1 MKSVQG
7 VVRHGRLLLGDES
20 FSIVDDGAIAYD
32 DGRIV
37 AVGPTAEIDRDF
49 AGRSAIDAQGAV
61 VRPGFIDAHI
71 HVSQYTARTVLP
83 RFGGG
88 PLNMGHWK
96 GEIRPE
102 DEHASASLAAI
113 DYLACGYTGF
123 VDPGTIFEPDAV
135 AQVADEIG
143 IRIWLTDPYVADL
156 GHRLG
161 DKSPEL
167 ISPSFLARWP
177 RSTDE
182 AGARIGREL
191 RRNKEQSLVRAF
203 VGIYGENTES
213 DELRSHAIRMAR
225 QSGVQFQMHL
235 GYTGAAYRAQTERI
249 GMTPLADIA
258 TQCGLGADLS
268 LTHLNWVDDADAR
281 LVASARP
288 SLIWCPYGT
297 LQLMGS
303 GDARN
308 RMAELEL
315 AGTVVA
321 LATDIPRAVDFDG
334 IAGLAAG
341 CAAACGRALDARRL
355 FAMRTRHAASSVGA
369 GRLCGQLAIGLS
381 ADIVVE
387 KPDDLAV
394 DSAWEA
400 AVLSGRRTVRDVVV
414 AGRHVFSAG
423 RCLTV
428 DSEKIRSQAKTSAH
442 EILSRIGARTT
453 G

>member
-1 MKSVQG
+1 MKTVQG
-7 VVRHGRLLLGDES
+7 VIRHGRLLLLDDE
-20 FSIVDDGAIAYD
+20 FAIIDDGAIAYD

-37 AVGPTAEIDRDF
+37 AIGPTAGVDRDF
-49 AGRSAIDAQGAV
+49 TGRSTIDAQGAV

-71 HVSQYTARTVLP
+71 HVSQYTARSVLP
-83 RFGGG
+83 RLGGG

-102 DEHASASLAAI
+102 DEQASASLAAI

-135 AQVADEIG
+135 AQVADHTG

-177 RSTDE
+177 TSTDE
-182 AGARIGREL
+182 AAARIGREL
-191 RRNKEQSLVRAF
+191 RRNKEQGLVRAF
-203 VGIYGENTES
+203 IGIYGENTES

-225 QSGVQFQMHL
+225 DANVQFQMHL
-235 GYTGAAYRAQTERI
+235 GYTGAAYRAQTERL

-258 TQCGLGADLS
+258 ARCGLGPDLS
-268 LTHLNWVDDADAR
+268 FTHLNWVDDADAR
-281 LVASARP
+281 LVASAKP

-297 LQLMGS
+297 LQMMGS

-308 RMAELEL
+308 RMAELER
-315 AGTVVA
+315 AGSAVA

-334 IAGLAAG
+334 IAGLAVG
-341 CAAACGRALDARRL
+341 CAAACGQAPDPRRL
-355 FAMRTRHAASSVGA
+355 LAMRTRHAASSVGA
-369 GRLCGQLAIGLS
+369 SRLCGQLAIGLS
-381 ADIVVE
+381 ADIVIE

-394 DSAWEA
+394 DPTWEA
-400 AVLSGRRTVRDVVV
+400 AVLSGRRTVRNVIV
-414 AGRHVFSAG
+414 AGRRVFG
-423 RCLTV
+423 DGQCLTV
-428 DSEKIRSQAKTSAH
+428 DGERIRAQAKASAQA
-442 EILSRIGARTT
+442 ILSRIEA
-453 G
+453 

>member
-1 MKSVQG
+1 MKTVQG
-7 VVRHGRLLLGDES
+7 VIRHGRLLILDDD

-37 AVGPTAEIDRDF
+37 AIGPTADIDRDF

-61 VRPGFIDAHI
+61 VRPGFIDAHV
-71 HVSQYTARTVLP
+71 HVSQYTARSVLP

-135 AQVADEIG
+135 AQVADDIG

-156 GHRLG
+156 GQRLG

-167 ISPSFLARWP
+167 ISASFLARWP
-177 RSTDE
+177 KSTDE
-182 AGARIGREL
+182 AAARIGREL
-191 RRNKEQSLVRAF
+191 RRNKEQGLVRAF
-203 VGIYGENTES
+203 IGVYGENTES

-225 QSGVQFQMHL
+225 EAGVQFQMHL
-235 GYTGAAYRAQTERI
+235 GYTGAAYRAQTERL
-249 GMTPLADIA
+249 GMTPLASIA
-258 TQCGLGADLS
+258 AQNGLAPDLS
-268 LTHLNWVDDADAR
+268 FTHLNWVDDDDAR

-297 LQLMGS
+297 LQMMGS

-315 AGTVVA
+315 AGLAVA
-321 LATDIPRAVDFDG
+321 LASDIPRAADFDG

-341 CAAACGRALDARRL
+341 CATACGQALDPRRL
-355 FAMRTRHAASSVGA
+355 LAMRTRHAASSVGA
-369 GRLCGQLAIGLS
+369 SQLCGRLAAGLS
-381 ADIVVE
+381 ADIVIE
-387 KPDDLAV
+387 KPHDLAV
-394 DSAWEA
+394 DPAWEA
-400 AVLSGRRTVRDVVV
+400 AVLSGRRTVRDVIV
-414 AGRHVFSAG
+414 AGRRVFG
-423 RCLTV
+423 DGHCLTA
-428 DSEKIRSQAKTSAH
+428 DGERIRTQGKASAQ
-442 EILSRIGARTT
+442 EILSRIGA
-453 G
+453 